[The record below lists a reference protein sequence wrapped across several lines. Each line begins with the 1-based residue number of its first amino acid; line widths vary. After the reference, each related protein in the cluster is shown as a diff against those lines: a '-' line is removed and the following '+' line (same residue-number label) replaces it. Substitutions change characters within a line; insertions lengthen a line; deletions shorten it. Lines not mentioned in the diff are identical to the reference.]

1 MRNVWKTH
9 AVGKRIVAICLL
21 IVMLFHT
28 STANAMS
35 LSGEDLVEEVK
46 ADETVPGNTE
56 SASTENDSEL
66 LVETLEPKT
75 MESELSEIV
84 EVIEV
89 VEEIYATDAGN
100 DVEPI
105 EETETI
111 GFRDVE
117 ITIEDFQVKL
127 SGEFY
132 CNEVTSYQIF
142 LEFYDEEDDAF
153 YTDRYE
159 LAIGYSN
166 GNVSLNLSEIVV
178 EKEPVYDADY
188 MKLHAYTGEYYYSE
202 PCELVYTAPAIGAF
216 EDASAIFD
224 GFNVRFDG
232 TFNSSY
238 DDATVDFVVE
248 GYDAADTLVYSGRY
262 YDSNTG
268 TVALED
274 LRTSDGIVGFEL
286 INGISYVRLKAVS
299 YSAKYADV
307 YSDKFMRLR
316 EPNFTLN
323 VKKTDVYATGVEFLF
338 DYEGVWLSK
347 PASWSSW
354 EEEISGELRYGT
366 SEDKST
372 WETKGIGSWLLDTDE
387 KEPIDLEISGLEPET
402 TYYGELYLYKEVYN
416 ELTEGNVF
424 IYEQTIPLEVFTTTA
439 NHTYDLTEVF
449 PDEQLR
455 AAVMECLEIT
465 ETSGVTSEQLEKVT
479 NLYCWRDDVS
489 DIPIRSLQGIE
500 LLTKLGSLNMGNHE
514 IADISNVDWSVLKS
528 LDSLNLRG
536 NNLTVLPDS
545 IKDSN
550 LTSIYLSE
558 NKLSDTAL
566 ADSIAKLPKG
576 CTFADDALTT
586 QRVNDVDLVL
596 EDTYYIYGEK
606 VPVVA
611 DILGMKCY
619 TAKLFIDGSEVAATM
634 SGNDV
639 KIDESGITTTGSH
652 TIQAKLYNEE
662 EMVAESPVYTFQ
674 VVDEPMFF
682 ETEKVYM
689 NSNERY
695 LNVDVYTDEQKI
707 ISSANLVDGAG
718 KVYMN
723 TTSASSTYNT
733 SSEPRFEKVNVYLP
747 GKYLYRTSIYLR
759 SQDYTTIPVGTYD
772 VAVTYADGTTG
783 VFEDIVE
790 IVGETDA
797 ILTGIGQ
804 TELFDVDEYV
814 YVTLSGTC
822 LNPENYNYSLKQEFV
837 ELPLI
842 YVGYKHESASQA
854 IVKLKKD
861 GWTNF
866 PSNENAE
873 MTVSPKAGYCLYG
886 DLSPET
892 LLDFNRY
899 RGDRVAYYQQYNFAL
914 GKLEVA
920 MNPEY
925 WYMPVEVEVRENYST
940 SDPVIATGTGT
951 ATGELS
957 YFELYNT
964 DGTVF
969 RPSKNIYY
977 YTIKVGDYSST
988 DSVSGAV
995 YNFTSRN
1002 VWSNLASVGEGNGV
1016 VNGYYQTD
1024 IPYSSNDSSAA
1035 DYEAVITSEEGTV
1048 LVSAENITI
1057 QDTNGYLRIRMPFDL
1072 SSLEAGTYPV
1082 TLYKGGEVYASTT
1095 LQVVP
1100 NDKFILNSVS
1110 TSWISDSEM
1119 RVYLYTTNTLETDE
1133 YTITLEDENGNK
1145 VEGLT
1150 TTVETRNYTNLSLIV
1165 SGLDYKDALQ
1175 NYYVKVIHNTLGEP
1189 CRADGSA
1196 YYSNEKG
1203 ETKSNYNPIIGYTS
1217 ATDCRTSVVFFNTG
1231 VVSFPASIK
1240 IYKPYDMQP
1249 LKEIIINDISE
1260 LESNGAYYFSKS
1272 LVESLPNIDASY
1284 DVVITDSKNRVNVSG
1299 VPLPLTYRTS
1309 TAEVPE
1315 LKFYGASLTLEDSLT
1330 ANYKVNKSLI
1340 EANGFEK
1347 PYVKFTL
1354 NGKETIVTDYE
1365 VVGSHYVFDFSDIA
1379 PNQMN
1384 DTIEAVLC
1392 AEYDGE
1398 EYVSEPVSY
1407 SVAEYCYNMLEK
1419 CADDEYATLR
1429 TLLVDLLNYG
1439 AASQVYTSYKT
1450 DYLVNAALTE
1460 TQKAWGTSVNPELES
1475 ATNTAYA
1482 VIANPVV
1489 SWEGVSL
1496 NLKDSVAMRFRIGA
1510 DSVED
1515 LSVHIVSETGKEWN
1529 ISGDTFAKAEN
1540 GYYIFF
1546 DGLDAS
1552 QMREVVYLTVYEGET
1567 AVSNTL
1573 SYSIE
1578 SYACA
1583 KKESGD
1589 ANLVAL
1595 VYAMMK
1601 YGDAANAYESAQ

>member
-35 LSGEDLVEEVK
+35 LSGENLVEEVK
-46 ADETVPGNTE
+46 VDETVP
-56 SASTENDSEL
+56 ENDSEL
-66 LVETLEPKT
+66 LLETLETET
-75 MESELSEIV
+75 METETIETSEVVEIV
-84 EVIEV
+84 E
-89 VEEIYATDAGN
+89 EIRTVGAG
-100 DVEPI
+100 DEMEAEPI
-105 EETETI
+105 EETEAA
-111 GFRDVE
+111 GFRDVA
-117 ITIEDFQVKL
+117 ITIEDFQIKL

-188 MKLHAYTGEYYYSE
+188 MKLFAYTGDGYYSE
-202 PCELVYTAPAIGAF
+202 PCELVYTAPAVGAF
-216 EDASAIFD
+216 KDASAIFD

-238 DDATVDFVVE
+238 DNATVYFVVE
-248 GYDAADTLVYSGRY
+248 GYDVADTLVYSGRY

-299 YSAKYADV
+299 CSAKYADV

-323 VKKTDVYATGVEFLF
+323 VKEIETYSTGINILF
-338 DYEGVWLSK
+338 GYEGEWLSK
-347 PASWSSW
+347 PAGTSWD
-354 EEEISGELRYGT
+354 EEISGELRYGT
-366 SEDKST
+366 SEDKSI
-372 WETKGIGSWLLDTDE
+372 WETKGIGGWRLDTDE
-387 KEPIDLEISGLEPET
+387 KEPIDLKISGLEPET
-402 TYYGELYLYKEVYN
+402 TYYGELYLYKEVFN
-416 ELTEGNVF
+416 ELIESDVVAGEWVR

-455 AAVMECLEIT
+455 AVVMECLGIT

-479 NLYCWRDDVS
+479 YLHYSRDD
-489 DIPIRSLQGIE
+489 IAKEPIRDLKGIE
-500 LLTKLGSLNMGNHE
+500 LLTTLSTLSVPYNE
-514 IADISNVDWSVLKS
+514 ISDISNVDWAMLKS

-536 NNLTVLPDS
+536 NNLTALPDS

-576 CTFADDALTT
+576 CTFADYAVTT

-619 TAKLFIDGSEVAATM
+619 TAKLFVDGSEVAATM

-639 KIDESGITTTGSH
+639 KIDESGIATTGSH
-652 TIQAKLYNEE
+652 TIQAKLYNGE

-695 LNVDVYTDEQKI
+695 LSVYVYTDEQKT
-707 ISSANLVDGAG
+707 ISSANLVDDAG
-718 KVYMN
+718 KVYMT
-723 TTSASSTYNT
+723 TTSAPSTYNT
-733 SSEPRFEKVNVYLP
+733 SNDPRFEKVNVYLP
-747 GKYLYRTSIYLR
+747 GNYLYRTYIYLR
-759 SQDYTTIPVGTYD
+759 SQEYTTIPVGTYD

-783 VFEDIVE
+783 IFEDIVE

-797 ILTGIGQ
+797 VLTGISQ

-814 YVTLSGTC
+814 YVTLSGTY
-822 LNPENYNYSLKQEFV
+822 LNPENCNYSLKQEFV

-842 YVGYKHESASQA
+842 YIGYKHKSASQA

-873 MTVSPKAGYCLYG
+873 MTVSPKEGYRLYG

-892 LLDFNRY
+892 FSDLNRNRSY
-899 RGDRVAYYQQYNFAL
+899 RVEYFHQYNFAL

-925 WYMPVEVEVRENYST
+925 WYMPIKVEVRENYNT
-940 SDPVIATGTGT
+940 SYPVIASGTGT
-951 ATGELS
+951 ATSELS

-969 RPSKNIYY
+969 RPSGKSYW
-977 YTIKVGDYSST
+977 YTISVGSESST
-988 DSVSGAV
+988 SSTSTTTT
-995 YNFTSRN
+995 YNFTNRN
-1002 VWSNLASVGEGNGV
+1002 VWSNLVSVGEGNGV
-1016 VNGYYQTD
+1016 VNGFYLTD
-1024 IPYSSNDSSAA
+1024 IPYSSNDSTAA
-1035 DYEAVITSEEGTV
+1035 DYEAVITSEEGTA
-1048 LVSAENITI
+1048 LVYAENITI

-1082 TLYKGGEVYASTT
+1082 TLYKGGEVYTSTT

-1133 YTITLEDENGNK
+1133 YTVTLTDAEGNE

-1150 TTVETRNYTNLSLIV
+1150 TTVATRNYTNLSLIV

-1175 NYYVKVIHNTLGEP
+1175 KYYVKVTHNTLGEP
-1189 CRADGSA
+1189 CRANGNP
-1196 YYSNEKG
+1196 YYSDERG
-1203 ETKSNYNPIIGYTS
+1203 EEKSNTNPTIGYTS
-1217 ATDCRTSVVFFNTG
+1217 AIDCRTQMVIFNTG
-1231 VVSFPASIK
+1231 VVSFPASIR

-1249 LKEIIINDISE
+1249 LKEIIINDASE
-1260 LESNGAYYFSKS
+1260 LDSNGYYYFSKS

-1330 ANYKVNKSLI
+1330 VNYKVNKSLI

-1365 VVGSHYVFDFSDIA
+1365 VVGTHYVFDFSDIA

-1392 AEYDGE
+1392 AEYDGK
-1398 EYVSEPVSY
+1398 EYTSEIVSY
-1407 SVAEYCYNMLEK
+1407 SVSEYCYNMLEK
-1419 CADDEYATLR
+1419 CAKDEDATLR

-1439 AASQVYTSYKT
+1439 AESQVYTSYKT
-1450 DYLVNAALTE
+1450 DHLVNAALTE
-1460 TQKAWGTSVNPELES
+1460 TQKAWGTFVNPELES

-1482 VIANPVV
+1482 EIANPTVL
-1489 SWEGVSL
+1489 WKGVSL
-1496 NLKDSVAMRFRIGA
+1496 NLKDSVAMRFRIGT
-1510 DSVED
+1510 DSVEN

-1552 QMREVVYLTVYEGET
+1552 QMREGVYLTVYEGET